1 MLESKLRPFN
11 QVLDLYN
18 ALVDPLLFFSLYR
31 FKHEIYQLKDN
42 LFLQFVLFNNMKK
55 RIVHENIE
63 SQSAQQLVRKYLP
76 VSHNLTPTKQLQD
89 TQI

>member
-1 MLESKLRPFN
+1 
-11 QVLDLYN
+11 
-18 ALVDPLLFFSLYR
+18 
-31 FKHEIYQLKDN
+31 
-42 LFLQFVLFNNMKK
+42 MKK